1 MEQKNKNEIYRMRN
15 DPYFKQR
22 QQSLKDMIVKKQE
35 NFMTRN
41 QNSQENADLD
51 ENVVKKKVIEI
62 DTQAQKDKLSELI
75 ELHEDNC

>member
-1 MEQKNKNEIYRMRN
+1 MRN

-62 DTQAQKDKLSELI
+62 DTQA
-75 ELHEDNC
+75 

>member
-1 MEQKNKNEIYRMRN
+1 
-15 DPYFKQR
+15 
-22 QQSLKDMIVKKQE
+22 
-35 NFMTRN
+35 MTRN